1 MQVLSAVVKLRVP
14 CGQGTGVAQFACAG
28 VRARGLSLSP
38 PERRDSERPSP
49 VVTNRVTELNTGPAR
64 STSGSSHTLATTEW
78 ARGMSNQEDAAR
90 WALGLQRLRGGLA
103 STGYN

>member
-1 MQVLSAVVKLRVP
+1 M
-14 CGQGTGVAQFACAG
+14 CGGAG
-28 VRARGLSLSP
+28 PRAEP
-38 PERRDSERPSP
+38 FTAERRDSERPSP